1 MTTQANALA
10 ILSAAEGS
18 FYTYNG
24 RVTDQRY
31 VANFARNLKV
41 PETRNSSLSFG
52 ATQLDTGN
60 SSYARSALDEMLA
73 PHLFPPIR
81 AISARPATGR
91 PTTPMSDC

>member
-24 RVTDQRY
+24 RVTDTRY
-31 VANFARNLKV
+31 VPCFARNLKV

-60 SSYARSALDEMLA
+60 SSYARSALDEML
-73 PHLFPPIR
+73 
-81 AISARPATGR
+81 
-91 PTTPMSDC
+91 